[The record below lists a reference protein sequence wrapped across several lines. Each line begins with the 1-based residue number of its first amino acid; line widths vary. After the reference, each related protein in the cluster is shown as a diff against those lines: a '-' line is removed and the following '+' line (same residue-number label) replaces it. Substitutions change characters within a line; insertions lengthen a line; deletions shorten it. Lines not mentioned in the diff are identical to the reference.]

1 MHTVTQPSPR
11 RSLTSLYPRRRLL
24 LRNMSAAWIMPAI
37 LPSFSLVTASRSN
50 FLHVDVVRSD
60 WIPDRMAILP
70 LLNRAIQVKFL
81 AISPWEIFSRAAR
94 ACNCL
99 IFQGNFRKRKTQTTG
114 KGQSAARAGKRE
126 AGAPAAGLGAHSL
139 FSRLMPRTWCDVYQ
153 TTNGTSAEMVSLRWN
168 GK

>member
-70 LLNRAIQVKFL
+70 LLNRASALYK
-81 AISPWEIFSRAAR
+81 SNFSRSRHGKFFRAR
-94 ACNCL
+94 NCL
-99 IFQGNFRKRKTQTTG
+99 IFQGNFRKRKTQTTALFPEEFPETLVKG
-114 KGQSAARAGKRE
+114 KDTCTRIQPGQAGTE
-126 AGAPAAGLGAHSL
+126 
-139 FSRLMPRTWCDVYQ
+139 RTGEDR
-153 TTNGTSAEMVSLRWN
+153 GTGGNHHRCRTSPQSIL
-168 GK
+168 

>member
-1 MHTVTQPSPR
+1 M
-11 RSLTSLYPRRRLL
+11 

-81 AISPWEIFSRAAR
+81 AISPWENFSRAAR

-99 IFQGNFRKRKTQTTG
+99 IFQGNFRKRKTQTTALFPEEFPETLVKG
-114 KGQSAARAGKRE
+114 KCRIRSAQPARQPELCWRPRDDKRSRSQWTRP
-126 AGAPAAGLGAHSL
+126 AP
-139 FSRLMPRTWCDVYQ
+139 
-153 TTNGTSAEMVSLRWN
+153 
-168 GK
+168 